1 MSKRAS
7 VVRNEPEAKGNI
19 LAQPEPEASGPQE
32 ITELNISVSSRGK
45 AKVIKIVKGQI
56 KDFIP
61 ENKIKFGR
69 DDIEFLNRLLTSP
82 AIQIHFMTEDGRH
95 FRETFRITLTGN
107 SKLRRYINKYGNPKV
122 GQEVE
127 FQEDSRGFPRL
138 VLNLGQPKFFTFF
151 PFPHDLSRLGARK
164 R

>member
-1 MSKRAS
+1 MSKKVS
-7 VVRNEPEAKGNI
+7 VVKSGPGTEDNI
-19 LAQPEPEASGPQE
+19 LAKPESEVLGPQE
-32 ITELNISVSSRGK
+32 ITELNISLSPRGK
-45 AKVIKIVKGQI
+45 AKVIKILKGQV

-69 DDIEFLNRLLTSP
+69 DDLELFNRLLTSP

-107 SKLRRYINKYGNPKV
+107 SKLRRYITKYGSPKL

-127 FQEDSRGFPRL
+127 YQEDSRGFPRL
-138 VLNLGQPKFFTFF
+138 VL
-151 PFPHDLSRLGARK
+151 
-164 R
+164 

>member
-1 MSKRAS
+1 MSKRVS
-7 VVRNEPEAKGNI
+7 VVRNEPEAKGDI
-19 LAQPEPEASGPQE
+19 LAKPEPESLGPEE
-32 ITELNISVSSRGK
+32 ITELNISLSPRGK
-45 AKVIKIVKGQI
+45 AKVIKILKGQV

-69 DDIEFLNRLLTSP
+69 DDIDFLNKLLTSP

-107 SKLRRYINKYGNPKV
+107 SKLRRYITKYGSPKL

-127 FQEDSRGFPRL
+127 YQEDSRGFPRL
-138 VLNLGQPKFFTFF
+138 VL
-151 PFPHDLSRLGARK
+151 
-164 R
+164 

>member
-1 MSKRAS
+1 MSKRVS

-32 ITELNISVSSRGK
+32 ITELNISLSPRGK
-45 AKVIKIVKGQI
+45 AKVIKILKGQV

-69 DDIEFLNRLLTSP
+69 DDLELFNRLLTSP
-82 AIQIHFMTEDGRH
+82 AIQIHFETEDGRH

-107 SKLRRYINKYGNPKV
+107 SKLRRYITKYGSPKI

-127 FQEDSRGFPRL
+127 YQEDSRGFPRL
-138 VLNLGQPKFFTFF
+138 IL
-151 PFPHDLSRLGARK
+151 
-164 R
+164 

>member
-1 MSKRAS
+1 MSKRVS

-32 ITELNISVSSRGK
+32 ITELNISLSTRGK
-45 AKVIKIVKGQI
+45 AKVIKILKGQV

-69 DDIEFLNRLLTSP
+69 DDLELFNRLLTSP

-107 SKLRRYINKYGNPKV
+107 SKLRRYITRYGSPKI

-127 FQEDSRGFPRL
+127 YQEDSRGFPRL
-138 VLNLGQPKFFTFF
+138 VL
-151 PFPHDLSRLGARK
+151 
-164 R
+164 

>member
-107 SKLRRYINKYGNPKV
+107 SKLRRYINKYGNPKLAKKLSSKRI
-122 GQEVE
+122 
-127 FQEDSRGFPRL
+127 QEDSHG
-138 VLNLGQPKFFTFF
+138 
-151 PFPHDLSRLGARK
+151 LSFRPT
-164 R
+164 

>member
-7 VVRNEPEAKGNI
+7 VVRSGSGAEGNI
-19 LAQPEPEASGPQE
+19 SAQPEPEALGPEE
-32 ITELNISVSSRGK
+32 ITELNISVSSHGK
-45 AKVIKIVKGQI
+45 AKVVKIIKGQI

-82 AIQIHFMTEDGRH
+82 AIQIHFLTEDGRH

-138 VLNLGQPKFFTFF
+138 VL
-151 PFPHDLSRLGARK
+151 
-164 R
+164 

>member
-1 MSKRAS
+1 MSKRVS

-32 ITELNISVSSRGK
+32 ITELNISLSPRGK
-45 AKVIKIVKGQI
+45 AKVIKILKGQV

-69 DDIEFLNRLLTSP
+69 DDLELFNRLLTSP
-82 AIQIHFMTEDGRH
+82 AIQIHFETEDGRH

-107 SKLRRYINKYGNPKV
+107 SKLRRYITKYGSPKI

-127 FQEDSRGFPRL
+127 YQEDSRGFPRL
-138 VLNLGQPKFFTFF
+138 VL
-151 PFPHDLSRLGARK
+151 
-164 R
+164 

>member
-7 VVRNEPEAKGNI
+7 VVKSGPKAEDNI
-19 LAQPEPEASGPQE
+19 LAKPESEGLGPQE
-32 ITELNISVSSRGK
+32 ITELNISLSPRGK
-45 AKVIKIVKGQI
+45 AKVIKIVKG
-56 KDFIP
+56 KVGDFIP

-69 DDIEFLNRLLTSP
+69 DDIDFLNRLLESP

-107 SKLRRYINKYGNPKV
+107 SKLRRYINKYGSPKL

-127 FQEDSRGFPRL
+127 YQEDSRGFPRL
-138 VLNLGQPKFFTFF
+138 VL
-151 PFPHDLSRLGARK
+151 
-164 R
+164 

>member
-1 MSKRAS
+1 MSKRVS

-32 ITELNISVSSRGK
+32 ITELNVSLSPRGK
-45 AKVIKIVKGQI
+45 ARVVRILKGQV

-69 DDIEFLNRLLTSP
+69 DDLELFNRLLTSP
-82 AIQIHFMTEDGRH
+82 AIQVHFTTEDGRY

-107 SKLRRYINKYGNPKV
+107 SKLRRYITRYGSPKV

-127 FQEDSRGFPRL
+127 YQEDSRGFPRL
-138 VLNLGQPKFFTFF
+138 VL
-151 PFPHDLSRLGARK
+151 
-164 R
+164 

>member
-1 MSKRAS
+1 MSKRVS
-7 VVRNEPEAKGNI
+7 VVRNEPGAKGDI

-32 ITELNISVSSRGK
+32 ITELNISLSPRGK
-45 AKVIKIVKGQI
+45 AKVIKILKGQV

-69 DDIEFLNRLLTSP
+69 DDLELFNRLLTSP
-82 AIQIHFMTEDGRH
+82 AIQIHFETEDGRH

-107 SKLRRYINKYGNPKV
+107 SKLRRYITKYGSPKV

-127 FQEDSRGFPRL
+127 YQEDSRGFPRL
-138 VLNLGQPKFFTFF
+138 VL
-151 PFPHDLSRLGARK
+151 
-164 R
+164 

>member
-127 FQEDSRGFPRL
+127 YQEDSKRISTACP
-138 VLNLGQPKFFTFF
+138 LGQPKFFTFF
-151 PFPHDLSRLGARK
+151 PFPHVLSRLEARK

>member
-19 LAQPEPEASGPQE
+19 LAQPEPEASGLQE
-32 ITELNISVSSRGK
+32 ITELNISVSPHGR
-45 AKVIKIVKGQI
+45 AKVVKIIKGQV

-69 DDIEFLNRLLTSP
+69 DDIELFNRLLTSP
-82 AIQIHFMTEDGRH
+82 AIQIHFETEDGRR

-107 SKLRRYINKYGNPKV
+107 SKLRRYISKYGSPKV

-127 FQEDSRGFPRL
+127 YQEDSRGFPRL
-138 VLNLGQPKFFTFF
+138 VL
-151 PFPHDLSRLGARK
+151 
-164 R
+164 